1 MNAIVRE
8 IESAGNESS
17 THLGKKA
24 ALEILSQANSKSD
37 RLGYAGDLTPKQAWQ
52 LHTSG
57 VAEIID
63 VRTKR
68 ELQRVGY
75 VASSINIEW
84 LRDQDMKPNT
94 HFLSELQGEAGKDA
108 VLLFLCRSGKRSVAA
123 AQAATFAG
131 YLQAFNVLEGF
142 EGDGNPATG
151 WIKHNLPRV
160 KA

>member
-1 MNAIVRE
+1 
-8 IESAGNESS
+8 
-17 THLGKKA
+17 
-24 ALEILSQANSKSD
+24 
-37 RLGYAGDLTPKQAWQ
+37 
-52 LHTSG
+52 
-57 VAEIID
+57 
-63 VRTKR
+63 
-68 ELQRVGY
+68 
-75 VASSINIEW
+75 
-84 LRDQDMKPNT
+84 MKPNT